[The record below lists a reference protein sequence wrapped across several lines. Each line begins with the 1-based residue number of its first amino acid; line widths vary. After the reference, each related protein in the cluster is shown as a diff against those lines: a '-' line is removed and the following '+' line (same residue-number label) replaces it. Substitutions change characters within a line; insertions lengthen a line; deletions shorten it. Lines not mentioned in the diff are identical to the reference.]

1 MKIVPL
7 RPGLEPCPDGEP
19 NPDVIEFIAGLLDKA
34 KAGEIVGIACVT
46 QHPADFTMYDRKGRT
61 TRGTLGALVM
71 LQYDMCK
78 DD

>member
-19 NPDVIEFIAGLLDKA
+19 NQEVIDCLSVLLDKA
-34 KAGEIVGIACVT
+34 KAGEVIGIAYVS

-61 TRGTLGALVM
+61 TRGTIGALVM

-78 DD
+78 ED